1 MTGLLG
7 GAVGG
12 AVLAAVVHAERL
24 PGPTIES
31 PEEGSPGF
39 YGFLATFLLAA
50 AVIALAVSFS
60 RRMRRADHRAR
71 LRAQEEAARG
81 DGPAPVTA
89 EEGVAQAELDARAE
103 GGRPSAPPVD
113 GPGDAPGGD
122 AGTGDD
128 DPDGAGI
135 GRTP

>member
-1 MTGLLG
+1 MSGVVSG
-7 GAVGG
+7 VVGD
-12 AVLAAVVHAERL
+12 VLLAAVVHAERL

-71 LRAQEEAARG
+71 LRAQEEGAQDGPAG

-89 EEGVAQAELDARAE
+89 EEGVAQAELDARTE
-103 GGRPSAPPVD
+103 GGRPAAPPAD
-113 GPGDAPGGD
+113 GPTTDGPVPPAAGDRPD
-122 AGTGDD
+122 TGR
-128 DPDGAGI
+128 P
-135 GRTP
+135 

>member
-1 MTGLLG
+1 MTGVVSGVL
-7 GAVGG
+7 
-12 AVLAAVVHAERL
+12 LAAVVHAERL

-71 LRAQEEAARG
+71 LRAQEDAARG
-81 DGPAPVTA
+81 DGGAVAPVTA
-89 EEGVAQAELDARAE
+89 EDAVAQSELDARAE
-103 GGRPSAPPVD
+103 AGPPSAPPV
-113 GPGDAPGGD
+113 GD
-122 AGTGDD
+122 AGDEPADGDGHATG
-128 DPDGAGI
+128 